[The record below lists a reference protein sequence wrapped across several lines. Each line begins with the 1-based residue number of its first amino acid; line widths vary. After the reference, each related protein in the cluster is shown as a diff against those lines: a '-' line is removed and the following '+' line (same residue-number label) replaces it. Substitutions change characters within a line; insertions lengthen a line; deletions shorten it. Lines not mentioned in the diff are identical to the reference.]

1 MTVVDGKFHNGGAGG
16 GDGIGCRPRCRP
28 RCTETCPEETKCDAV
43 GRKRVLACLACL
55 LVVCAPGGAT
65 LVWSWGCVL
74 ACFCVRLMSFF
85 LLLGV
90 LFRLD
95 AGQCE
100 LWDVVTVS
108 PALAL
113 AYSPADGAGVLLA
126 LAGPAARV
134 AFWVFLRVAAG
145 LCIACVCGGVLS
157 VVLGAL
163 RLVARAR
170 ARAWAQPAAV
180 AYHGTSLEQGL
191 AVRAGPAAGLLGWAL
206 WSAPRASGSLHT
218 ALARARAAGAASSGG
233 GPAGGGPAGAEGHGV
248 VFRLEEYPGPRARVT
263 AVLFTDTVRAARLG
277 YEVRAGP
284 QGYEVRRA
292 GAGRKGAPATFYHGT
307 PALENVL
314 AIQRGGFDVGRSG
327 ANAGQMLGPG
337 VYVTTSLEKAMNY
350 AREGGAVFRLE
361 VDLGR
366 CAQLVGKSGLCSWQT
381 HYDSAW
387 APRGLIG
394 EREENC
400 VRDPRRVRVRDVLLV
415 APAEAAREN
424 YRVVDRRL
432 QRPWWR

>member
-1 MTVVDGKFHNGGAGG
+1 MTVVDGKFQKGGAGG
-16 GDGIGCRPRCRP
+16 GDGIGCRP
-28 RCTETCPEETKCDAV
+28 RCTETCPEETKCDDV
-43 GRKRVLACLACL
+43 GLQRVLACLACL

-85 LLLGV
+85 LWLCV
-90 LFRLD
+90 LIRFYD
-95 AGQCE
+95 GQRE
-100 LWDVVTVS
+100 LWHVVTVS

-134 AFWVFLRVAAG
+134 AFSVFLHVAAG
-145 LCIACVCGGVLS
+145 LCIGCVCCVVWS
-157 VVLGAL
+157 VVSGAL
-163 RLVARAR
+163 SFVALVR
-170 ARAWAQPAAV
+170 ARAWAKPAAV

-191 AVRAGPAAGLLGWAL
+191 AVRARPAAGLLGWAL

-218 ALARARAAGAASSGG
+218 ALARARAAGGK
-233 GPAGGGPAGAEGHGV
+233 PAGGGPAGAEGHGV
-248 VFRLEEYPGPRARVT
+248 VFRLEKFPGPRARVT
-263 AVLFTDTVRAARLG
+263 AVLFTDTAKARAAG
-277 YEVRAGP
+277 YEVWPGP
-284 QGYEVRRA
+284 QGDEVRRA
-292 GAGRKGAPATFYHGT
+292 RVVPKEAPTTFYHGT
-307 PALENVL
+307 PVLENVL
-314 AIQRGGFDVGRSG
+314 AIQRVGFDVRRSG
-327 ANAGQMLGPG
+327 TNAGQMLGPG

-350 AREGGAVFRLE
+350 ASEGGAVFRLE

-366 CAQLVGKSGLCSWQT
+366 CARLVPQSSLCSWQT
-381 HYDSAW
+381 DYDSAW

-394 EREENC
+394 KREENC
-400 VRDPRRVRVRDVLLV
+400 VRDPSRVCVRDVLLV